1 MKVLIFTVFMI
12 LSKLVFA
19 QNTITVSG
27 VFKENYRAVRLSN
40 EVNRLLFIKTKG
52 HLKLPE
58 YGNGYFLNLTKED
71 AARVGF
77 DDILVIPLRSEI
89 YQSDK
94 NLVKLD
100 LVQLSENEPSVF
112 YTKQS
117 KADSEATYGTKIFE
131 NPSLKDT
138 VDWNEIT
145 QADLL
150 YTKQW
155 IDNLDNE
162 KQVMLKSYILYD
174 TDKGSGSSVQFSK
187 IMMKE
192 LAKERLH
199 RVNNLFTGD
208 RREWTK
214 KQWQVWFQKTINYQ
228 EPTLKDCNPNQ
239 HSISQIYKY
248 NDGNTMI
255 FGTDHSSGKIIGA
268 QMLSYNVDRYQGR
281 QMVVIDSSKDA
292 KYDYYTGLQKQVYN
306 IRAFESVDKNLY
318 FFDYYGNWSFFEF
331 YTVENHYVF
340 KAKKEIS
347 IPESAG
353 RRADSYVEQLQTS
366 EKLTYAITKNDK
378 TKEFYALVL
387 KTQTGEN
394 LITRS
399 LKDILGNTAINYRKN
414 FELVD
419 LKYGLKSSNDFVFG
433 IKQGDE
439 YYLVKTD
446 EKLENVKCIKTTK
459 ALRHSTLFVHDKTI
473 DLLKSD
479 HNNLLKISF
488 DKGLTK
494 QLSEQHKSIENWYY
508 DEDGLVVYDGSNYKL
523 FAPLK
528 LEQHSGIE
536 LLTLSSD
543 LEITNKQCVYQFL
556 PLEVPEYT
564 NMMHLQY
571 AAKVNNNWWLLF
583 RQESSL
589 KYVKIN

>member
-1 MKVLIFTVFMI
+1 MI

-27 VFKENYRAVRLSN
+27 VFKENYRAVRLSD

-71 AARVGF
+71 ASRLGF

-117 KADSEATYGTKIFE
+117 KADSEATYVTKIFE

-145 QADLL
+145 RSDLL

-162 KQVMLKSYILYD
+162 KQVTLKSYILYD

-192 LAKERLH
+192 LAEERLH
-199 RVNNLFTGD
+199 RVNNLFNGY

-228 EPTLKDCNPNQ
+228 EPALKDCNPNQ

-248 NDGNTMI
+248 DDGNTMI

-268 QMLSYNVDRYQGR
+268 QMLTYNVNQYQGR
-281 QMVVIDSSKDA
+281 QMVVIDSSKYA
-292 KYDYYTGLQKQVYN
+292 KYDYYTGLQKQVSN

-318 FFDYYGNWSFFEF
+318 FFDYYGNWSLFEF
-331 YTVENHYVF
+331 DTVENQYVF
-340 KAKKEIS
+340 KAKKEIP
-347 IPESAG
+347 ILESTG
-353 RRADSYVEQLQTS
+353 NRADSYVVHLQTN
-366 EKLTYAITKNDK
+366 KNFIYAITKNDK

-394 LITRS
+394 LITKS
-399 LKDILGNTAINYRKN
+399 LKDILGNTAIDYRKN

-433 IKQGDE
+433 IKQGDD

-473 DLLKSD
+473 HVLKSD
-479 HNNLLKISF
+479 NNNLSKISF

-494 QLSEQHKSIENWYY
+494 QLSEQHKLIENWYY
-508 DEDGLVVYDGSNYKL
+508 DEDGLVIYDGSNYKL
-523 FAPLK
+523 FAPFQ

-536 LLTLSSD
+536 LLTLSSN
-543 LEITNKQCVYQFL
+543 LEIINKQCVYQFL
-556 PLEVPEYT
+556 PLEEPEYT
-564 NMMHLQY
+564 NMIHLQY
-571 AAKVNNNWWLLF
+571 AAKVNNDWWLLF

-589 KYVKIN
+589 NYVKVN